1 MLELRRKIA
10 NDLFGYLELADA
22 LRAYGNVRNKIQRLL
37 EDGSIIR
44 IKKGFYTFPEAL
56 RRAPL
61 EPGVVAN
68 LIHGPSYVSCEYAL
82 SFYGLIPETVTEVTS
97 VTSTR
102 SCEFDTPVGRFRYF
116 RRAGADY
123 AIGVR
128 LEGQMLIASPEKAI
142 YDKAALDRR
151 FDGDGVEEYLMADL
165 RLDPAALPKPDP
177 DTLRELGRHGR
188 GRMKS
193 LVTFLE
199 KL

>member
-116 RRAGADY
+116 RRSGADY

>member
-10 NDLFGYLELADA
+10 NDLFGYLELSDA
-22 LRAYGNVRNKIQRLL
+22 LSAYGNVRNKIQRLL

-82 SFYGLIPETVTEVTS
+82 SFYGLIPEAVTSVTS

-116 RRAGADY
+116 HRAAADY
-123 AIGVR
+123 AVGVR

-151 FDGDGVEEYLMADL
+151 FDGNGVEEYLMADL

-177 DTLRELGRHGR
+177 DTLRELGRCGR